1 MVKEIGMQRF
11 FALLDGKPGAYGV
24 AFPDCS
30 GCTAMGADENE
41 AYANAVEA
49 LGEWIHDARADG
61 AAPAPRSVAALRR
74 DPEVK
79 AALADGAVFL
89 AVPLILETGR
99 PVKANISLDRGLL
112 EAIDEAAKRA
122 GLTRSAFLASAARA
136 KIEAAG

>member
-1 MVKEIGMQRF
+1 MVREKVMQRF

-24 AFPDCS
+24 AFPDCP
-30 GCTAMGADENE
+30 GCTAMGVDENE
-41 AYANAVEA
+41 AYANAIEA
-49 LGEWIHDARADG
+49 LGEWVHDARADG

-74 DPEVK
+74 DPDVK
-79 AALADGAVFL
+79 AALAEGAVFL
-89 AVPLILETGR
+89 SVPLIEETGR

-112 EAIDEAAKRA
+112 DAIDEAAKRA